1 MELTDVVGVF
11 CAAEERL
18 KDPILQMLSRKRDAG
33 FCIAIVKTVFTR
45 TAEGLPIAAFNA
57 RLESCISYIRSSEE
71 CRLPGWCFGNDE
83 EDVSVY
89 AKRAFDMLAKPI
101 ATGGYGWLRCERAEE
116 TLKETVFIS
125 MNGLSAL
132 DMYDRLG
139 MEAKAFTGVKAEDFA
154 YQMNDLTTLL
164 TMDRRSRIRQ
174 LEERIAPYQHQIE
187 ILRAGGDMGSIENS
201 EIEERLRHMYDI
213 VTQMPTAIR
222 RTRDAEKQAIEKLSE
237 NYRTGSM
244 SAAASIT
251 QYTDTFV
258 ERFENSDD
266 GQSYS
271 HASKTLFGLKDA
283 GNLGTLR
290 MMIAS
295 NAQVTKSIQTLLID
309 IETRLGDIFTE
320 LRGVQSTFNE
330 GMSVIQRLS
339 NQRENARWRGELELL
354 ARATECF
361 SAWSEQEKGRNPKFP
376 LSLPYGC
383 QGNLCFYPHTVE
395 LNFGKA
401 RPADIVPAPI
411 DDSFDASA
419 QIENAKKVS
428 SGSSKRI
435 LKKIARCAIPDETG
449 QVDLIA
455 AFNTLPQA
463 DRLVQ
468 DMAALYCKFGNGAKL
483 AGMFWKTIDSDG
495 NELIFLSGELNVS
508 LSEIES
514 YLNEGKEAEG
524 E

>member
-11 CAAEERL
+11 CATEERL

-71 CRLPGWCFGNDE
+71 CRLPGWCFGNGE

-101 ATGGYGWLRCERAEE
+101 AIGGYGWLRCERAEE

-251 QYTDTFV
+251 QPMPF
-258 ERFENSDD
+258 
-266 GQSYS
+266 QS
-271 HASKTLFGLKDA
+271 L
-283 GNLGTLR
+283 
-290 MMIAS
+290 
-295 NAQVTKSIQTLLID
+295 
-309 IETRLGDIFTE
+309 
-320 LRGVQSTFNE
+320 
-330 GMSVIQRLS
+330 
-339 NQRENARWRGELELL
+339 
-354 ARATECF
+354 
-361 SAWSEQEKGRNPKFP
+361 
-376 LSLPYGC
+376 
-383 QGNLCFYPHTVE
+383 
-395 LNFGKA
+395 
-401 RPADIVPAPI
+401 
-411 DDSFDASA
+411 
-419 QIENAKKVS
+419 
-428 SGSSKRI
+428 
-435 LKKIARCAIPDETG
+435 
-449 QVDLIA
+449 
-455 AFNTLPQA
+455 
-463 DRLVQ
+463 
-468 DMAALYCKFGNGAKL
+468 
-483 AGMFWKTIDSDG
+483 
-495 NELIFLSGELNVS
+495 
-508 LSEIES
+508 
-514 YLNEGKEAEG
+514 
-524 E
+524 

>member
-1 MELTDVVGVF
+1 
-11 CAAEERL
+11 
-18 KDPILQMLSRKRDAG
+18 
-33 FCIAIVKTVFTR
+33 
-45 TAEGLPIAAFNA
+45 
-57 RLESCISYIRSSEE
+57 
-71 CRLPGWCFGNDE
+71 
-83 EDVSVY
+83 
-89 AKRAFDMLAKPI
+89 
-101 ATGGYGWLRCERAEE
+101 
-116 TLKETVFIS
+116 
-125 MNGLSAL
+125 
-132 DMYDRLG
+132 
-139 MEAKAFTGVKAEDFA
+139 
-154 YQMNDLTTLL
+154 
-164 TMDRRSRIRQ
+164 
-174 LEERIAPYQHQIE
+174 
-187 ILRAGGDMGSIENS
+187 MGSIENS

-290 MMIAS
+290 LMIAS

-309 IETRLGDIFTE
+309 IESRLGDIFTE

-330 GMSVIQRLS
+330 GMSVIQRVS

-435 LKKIARCAIPDETG
+435 LKKIAKCTIPDETG

-483 AGMFWKTIDSDG
+483 AEMFWKTIDSDG

>member
-57 RLESCISYIRSSEE
+57 RLESCISYIGFSEE
-71 CRLPGWCFGNDE
+71 CRLPSWCFGNGE
-83 EDVSVY
+83 EDVSAN
-89 AKRAFDMLAKPI
+89 AKRIFDMLAKPI

-116 TLKETVFIS
+116 TLEETVFIS

-174 LEERIAPYQHQIE
+174 LEERIAPYLHQIE
-187 ILRAGGDMGSIENS
+187 ILRAGGDMGSIENG

-244 SAAASIT
+244 NAAASIT

-258 ERFENSDD
+258 ERFEKSDD

-283 GNLGTLR
+283 GNLGT
-290 MMIAS
+290 
-295 NAQVTKSIQTLLID
+295 VLL
-309 IETRLGDIFTE
+309 
-320 LRGVQSTFNE
+320 
-330 GMSVIQRLS
+330 
-339 NQRENARWRGELELL
+339 
-354 ARATECF
+354 
-361 SAWSEQEKGRNPKFP
+361 
-376 LSLPYGC
+376 
-383 QGNLCFYPHTVE
+383 NLCLQVVNINRT
-395 LNFGKA
+395 
-401 RPADIVPAPI
+401 
-411 DDSFDASA
+411 
-419 QIENAKKVS
+419 VS
-428 SGSSKRI
+428 SGCHTGNLQTSQSSRCRVGAVRRQRNQDGIALVVAVSLVEGTDRTQTSVLTGRTRVRLQGHSIVTGNSNQPLAQVLNQLVPALSLI
-435 LKKIARCAIPDETG
+435 LRDQRVDVRELGPGDGLHLSSRVQLHGARTQRNHGAVKC
-449 QVDLIA
+449 QVLISEVTQVA
-455 AFNTLPQA
+455 HHLGLGAV
-463 DRLVQ
+463 LVENRVLHVVIGTQ
-468 DMAALYCKFGNGAKL
+468 Q
-483 AGMFWKTIDSDG
+483 
-495 NELIFLSGELNVS
+495 LSGQIVLCVC
-508 LSEIES
+508 L
-514 YLNEGKEAEG
+514 AEG
-524 E
+524 AT